1 MHEWNTLQTNKNH
14 LNVNGFRD
22 GTHFIVWDISNSVNK
37 TNINGSPINNSI
49 GN

>member
-1 MHEWNTLQTNKNH
+1 MEVKCMNEIHYKPIKNH

-37 TNINGSPINNSI
+37 LTLMEVR
-49 GN
+49 